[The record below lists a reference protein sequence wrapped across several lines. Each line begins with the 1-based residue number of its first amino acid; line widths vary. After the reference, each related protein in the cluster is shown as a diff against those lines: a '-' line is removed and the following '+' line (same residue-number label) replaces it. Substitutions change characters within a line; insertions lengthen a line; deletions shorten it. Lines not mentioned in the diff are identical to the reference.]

1 MEKYAQLLGRILL
14 AAIFVLAGI
23 GKIAD
28 QTGTMQYMTAMG
40 VPSLLMYP
48 TIFLEVLCG
57 LAIMIGY
64 QVRYAAIALAGFS
77 VLAALLFHTDFVD
90 KMQAILFMKNMSMA
104 GGLLLLSISEKTNF
118 GTKLPAKS

>member
-1 MEKYAQLLGRILL
+1 MEKYAQLFGRILL

-40 VPSLLMYP
+40 VPSVLMYP
-48 TIFLEVLCG
+48 TIFLEILGG
-57 LAIMIGY
+57 LAIIIGY
-64 QVRYAAIALAGFS
+64 KIRYAAIALAGFS

-90 KMQAILFMKNMSMA
+90 KMQMILFMKNMSMA

-118 GTKLPAKS
+118 GTTLPTES

>member
-1 MEKYAQLLGRILL
+1 
-14 AAIFVLAGI
+14 
-23 GKIAD
+23 
-28 QTGTMQYMTAMG
+28 MTAMG
-40 VPSLLMYP
+40 VPSLLMYT
-48 TIFLEVLCG
+48 TIFLEVLGG

-90 KMQAILFMKNMSMA
+90 KMQVILFMKNMSMA

-118 GTKLPAKS
+118 GTKLPAES

>member
-1 MEKYAQLLGRILL
+1 MEKYAQLFGRILL

-23 GKIAD
+23 GKLAD

-48 TIFLEVLCG
+48 TIFLEVLGG

-90 KMQAILFMKNMSMA
+90 KMQVILFMKNMSMA

-118 GTKLPAKS
+118 GTKLPAES